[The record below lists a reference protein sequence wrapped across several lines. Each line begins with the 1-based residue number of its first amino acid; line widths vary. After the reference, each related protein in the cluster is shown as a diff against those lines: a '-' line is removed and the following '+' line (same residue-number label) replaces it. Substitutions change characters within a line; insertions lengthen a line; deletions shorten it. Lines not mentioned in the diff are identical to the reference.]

1 MLDWRIRTTLFAADV
16 LGKSFRPDT
25 DVNRLRAGYREM
37 NTRFGLRPKAAMPTR
52 DLSIPGADGTER
64 PARLYLPPNAEN
76 HGLLLY
82 FHGGGWVIGDIDCYD
97 HLTRFLAHSGKI
109 AVLSASYRLGPEHR
123 FPAAHDDALAIYAW
137 VCEHAEDLGVQKD
150 HVAVGGDSAGGGLAG
165 SLCIQWREN
174 HLPRPAAALLI
185 YPSADGHA
193 RGPSRAK
200 FSKGVPLTPEMITWF
215 AKHYFR
221 DAEDLRSPRVTL
233 IDAHNLADFPPTM
246 ISAAAY
252 DPLLDE
258 GALLAS
264 RLRDAGVRVRYDLH
278 PTLSH
283 GFVNMAGIVP
293 SARQALLDAIV
304 QTVSDLT
311 LDS

>member
-1 MLDWRIRTTLFAADV
+1 MLDWRIRTTLFAADI

-25 DVNRLRAGYREM
+25 SVDRLRAGYREM
-37 NTRFGLRPKAAMPTR
+37 NARFGLRPKATMPTR
-52 DLSIPGADGTER
+52 DLMIPGADGTDL
-64 PARLYLPPNAEN
+64 PARLYLPPNAQQQ
-76 HGLLLY
+76 GLLLY

-97 HLTRFLAHSGKI
+97 HLTRFLAHCGSI

-123 FPAAHDDALAIYAW
+123 YPAAHDDALAIYAW
-137 VCEHAEDLGVQKD
+137 VCEHAEDLGMHKERI
-150 HVAVGGDSAGGGLAG
+150 AVGGDSAGGGLAG
-165 SLCIQWREN
+165 SLCVQWREK
-174 HLPRPAAALLI
+174 HVPKPAAALLI

-200 FSKGVPLTPEMITWF
+200 FSSGVPLTPEMITWF
-215 AKHYFR
+215 AQHYFR
-221 DAEDLRSPRVTL
+221 DAEDLRSLRVTL

-246 ISAAAY
+246 ISAAGY

-258 GALLAS
+258 GAMLAS

-293 SARQALLDAIV
+293 SARQALLDAV
-304 QTVSDLT
+304 RQTVADLT
-311 LDS
+311 PGS